1 MLDFFSIIS
10 ILFVITYFLLM
21 VILHKRQSQLNV
33 FTNAVSDY
41 GVTSD
46 KKLFSYSGL
55 STCLSNLFLAFAF
68 LTLSNN
74 FTEKYF
80 AFYLLLLRAI
90 SVLGVIIFPTEL
102 DNRLTTKSS
111 KIHLFFAIIQFTAL
125 AVFIFNIITPLQE
138 YTGNQFE
145 VLVFLKYIIEIGLYG
160 LCLALILKPIKRYFG
175 IFERIFLYASALFIL
190 FLDILMIIN

>member
-1 MLDFFSIIS
+1 M
-10 ILFVITYFLLM
+10 YFLLM
-21 VILHKRQSQLNV
+21 VVLHKRKNQLSV

-41 GVTSD
+41 GITSG
-46 KKLFSYSGL
+46 KKIFLYLGL
-55 STCLSNLFLAFAF
+55 STYLSNLFLSFAF
-68 LTLSNN
+68 LTLSND

-80 AFYLLLLRAI
+80 AFYLLLLRGI

-102 DNRLTTKSS
+102 DNRPTTKSS
-111 KIHLFFAIIQFTAL
+111 KMHLFFVIIQFTAL
-125 AVFIFNIITPLQE
+125 AVFIFNIIIPLHE

-160 LCLALILKPIKRYFG
+160 LCVALILKPIKRYFG

-190 FLDILMIIN
+190 FLDILMIMN